1 MICPKCGKEVDD
13 GNVFCKFCGASL
25 DGADNLN
32 EEQKKLDTEENE
44 VQQEQENAEEAVKEE
59 IVNEPKKEESKK
71 NEGFVINTGAP
82 KKEVKK
88 EAKAKVK
95 EENNKEKNNESQNEN
110 ESIVDDTTNTTTQ
123 EKKIVINGKEQTVKP
138 RKRHSIIT
146 IGIILAVVIVI
157 VAIILISMSL
167 MSTPEKLYKKLF
179 SSVSNSFDNALEFN
193 SANVSINAD
202 MSTDIEELKESV
214 DGLNL
219 GLNVQY
225 DKEIEEYIAKVDV
238 QKGQDP
244 YLNLTAMI
252 NLLDKKLY
260 IGESNLYDKLICI
273 DIPEDQ
279 INNIRVALSEQSNN
293 LNTNDL
299 KNITK
304 IVTDTVNNELK
315 AEMFT
320 SEKITVNIDGKDKKV
335 KDNILAITYD
345 ELVELVNNV
354 AENLKSNEEFMSYF
368 EDKTSIEQ
376 SLDSFVNDVEM
387 MDEYD
392 YQLHIYTS
400 GLFNSVVGF
409 AFVQTDNILEESYV
423 LEFLKQN
430 NVSGTITY
438 DIVSGADRARVLSAD
453 IVINEANN
461 NKVDMDISMDLRD
474 QGNLTL
480 NLEVLSDYNNGIE
493 ALDVSNSININD
505 MTDEDL
511 QQILGSL
518 MTTPLFGN
526 LAQIGETEISG
537 TISGGDNYLTTF
549 SDRKVYVNVPS
560 TFEEIYNGNYIKSY
574 TKDTDLGYCDVELNT
589 DSYTEEEFLDYL
601 NDKLDYYKESG
612 DYIDV
617 TISEPETLNVGER
630 EYKKVTLRYTY
641 SASNGSFIMPYQSDY
656 YYTLIE
662 DDEVYY
668 VEVSDE
674 DGIITQDEL
683 NTFLTIE
690 VE

>member
-25 DGADNLN
+25 NETENVN
-32 EEQKKLDTEENE
+32 EEQKKLENEENE
-44 VQQEQENAEEAVKEE
+44 VKQEQENVEEVVKEE
-59 IVNEPKKEESKK
+59 VVNEPKKEESKK
-71 NEGFVINTGAP
+71 SEGFVINTGSP
-82 KKEVKK
+82 KKDVKK
-88 EAKAKVK
+88 EENAKVK
-95 EENNKEKNNESQNEN
+95 EENREEKNNESQNGN
-110 ESIVDDTTNTTTQ
+110 ASIDDTNNTVTN

-167 MSTPEKLYKKLF
+167 MSTPEKLYKKLV
-179 SSVSNSFDNALEFN
+179 SSVSNSFDSALEFN

-219 GLNVQY
+219 GFNVQY

-273 DIPEDQ
+273 DIPEEQ

-293 LNTNDL
+293 LNTDDL
-299 KNITK
+299 KNVTK
-304 IVTDTVNNELK
+304 IVTDTINNELK
-315 AEMFT
+315 ADMFT
-320 SEKITVNIDGKDKKV
+320 SEKITVNVDGKDKKV
-335 KDNILAITYD
+335 KDNVLSITYD

-354 AENLKSNEEFMSYF
+354 AENLKKNEEFMSYF
-368 EDKTSIEQ
+368 QDKTYVEQ
-376 SLDSFVNDVEM
+376 SLDDFVNDVEM

-392 YQLHIYTS
+392 YELHIYTS

-430 NVSGTITY
+430 NVSGTVTF
-438 DIVSGADRARVLSAD
+438 DLVSGADKARVLSANML
-453 IVINEANN
+453 INEATN
-461 NKVDMDISMDLRD
+461 NKVNMDISMDLRE

-480 NLEVLSDYNNGIE
+480 SLEILSDYNNGIE

-526 LAQIGETEISG
+526 LAQMGETEISG
-537 TISGGDNYLTTF
+537 SISGVDNYLTTF

-617 TISEPETLNVGER
+617 TISEPETINAGQR

-683 NTFLTIE
+683 NTFLTID

>member
-25 DGADNLN
+25 NETENVN
-32 EEQKKLDTEENE
+32 EEQKKLENEENE
-44 VQQEQENAEEAVKEE
+44 VKQEQENVEEVVKEE
-59 IVNEPKKEESKK
+59 VVNEPKKEESKK
-71 NEGFVINTGAP
+71 SEGFVINTGSP
-82 KKEVKK
+82 KKDVKK
-88 EAKAKVK
+88 EENAKVK
-95 EENNKEKNNESQNEN
+95 EENREEKNNESQNGN
-110 ESIVDDTTNTTTQ
+110 ASIDDTNNTVTN

-167 MSTPEKLYKKLF
+167 MSTPEKLYKKLV
-179 SSVSNSFDNALEFN
+179 SSVSNSFDSALEFN

-219 GLNVQY
+219 GFNVQY

-273 DIPEDQ
+273 DIPEEQ

-293 LNTNDL
+293 LNTDDL
-299 KNITK
+299 RNITK
-304 IVTDTVNNELK
+304 IVTDTINNELK
-315 AEMFT
+315 ADMFT
-320 SEKITVNIDGKDKKV
+320 SEKITVNVDGKDKKV
-335 KDNILAITYD
+335 KDNVLSITYD

-354 AENLKSNEEFMSYF
+354 AENLKKNEEFMSYF
-368 EDKTSIEQ
+368 QDKTYVEQ
-376 SLDSFVNDVEM
+376 SLDDFVNDVEM

-392 YQLHIYTS
+392 YELHIYTS

-409 AFVQTDNILEESYV
+409 AFVQTDNLLEESYV

-438 DIVSGADRARVLSAD
+438 DLVSGADKARVLSANML
-453 IVINEANN
+453 INEATN
-461 NKVDMDISMDLRD
+461 NKVNMDISMDLRE

-480 NLEVLSDYNNGIE
+480 SLEILSDYNNGIE

-526 LAQIGETEISG
+526 LAQMGETEISG
-537 TISGGDNYLTTF
+537 SISGGDNYLTTF

-617 TISEPETLNVGER
+617 TISEPETLNAGQR

-683 NTFLTIE
+683 NTFLTID

>member
-25 DGADNLN
+25 NETENVN
-32 EEQKKLDTEENE
+32 EEQKKLENEENE
-44 VQQEQENAEEAVKEE
+44 VKQEQENVEEVVKEE
-59 IVNEPKKEESKK
+59 VVNKPKKEESKK
-71 NEGFVINTGAP
+71 SEGFVINTGSP
-82 KKEVKK
+82 KKDVKK
-88 EAKAKVK
+88 EENAKVK
-95 EENNKEKNNESQNEN
+95 EENREEKNNESQNGN
-110 ESIVDDTTNTTTQ
+110 ASIDDTNNTVTN

-167 MSTPEKLYKKLF
+167 MSTPEKLYKKLV
-179 SSVSNSFDNALEFN
+179 SSVSNSFDSALEFN

-219 GLNVQY
+219 GFNVQY

-273 DIPEDQ
+273 DIPEEQ

-293 LNTNDL
+293 LNTDDL
-299 KNITK
+299 RNITK
-304 IVTDTVNNELK
+304 IVTDTINNELK
-315 AEMFT
+315 ADMFT
-320 SEKITVNIDGKDKKV
+320 SEKITVNVDGKDKKV
-335 KDNILAITYD
+335 KDNVLSITYD

-354 AENLKSNEEFMSYF
+354 AENLKKNEEFMSYF
-368 EDKTSIEQ
+368 QDKTYVEQ
-376 SLDSFVNDVEM
+376 SLDDFVNDVEM

-392 YQLHIYTS
+392 YELHIYTS

-438 DIVSGADRARVLSAD
+438 DLVSGADKARVLSANML
-453 IVINEANN
+453 INEATN
-461 NKVDMDISMDLRD
+461 NKVNMDISMDLRE

-480 NLEVLSDYNNGIE
+480 SLEILSDYNNGIE

-526 LAQIGETEISG
+526 LAQMGETEISG
-537 TISGGDNYLTTF
+537 SISGGDNYLTTF

-617 TISEPETLNVGER
+617 TISEPETLNAGQR

-683 NTFLTIE
+683 NTFLTID

>member
-25 DGADNLN
+25 NETENVN
-32 EEQKKLDTEENE
+32 EEQKKLENEENE
-44 VQQEQENAEEAVKEE
+44 VKQEQENVEEVVKEE
-59 IVNEPKKEESKK
+59 VVNEPKKEESKK
-71 NEGFVINTGAP
+71 SEGFVINTGSP
-82 KKEVKK
+82 KKDVKK
-88 EAKAKVK
+88 EENAKVK
-95 EENNKEKNNESQNEN
+95 EENREEKNNESQNGN
-110 ESIVDDTTNTTTQ
+110 ASIDDTNNTVTN

-167 MSTPEKLYKKLF
+167 MTTPEKLYKKLV
-179 SSVSNSFDNALEFN
+179 SSVSNSFDSALEFN

-219 GLNVQY
+219 GFNVQY

-273 DIPEDQ
+273 DIPEEQ

-293 LNTNDL
+293 LNTDDL

-304 IVTDTVNNELK
+304 IVTDTINNELK
-315 AEMFT
+315 ADMFT
-320 SEKITVNIDGKDKKV
+320 SEKITVNVDGKDKKV
-335 KDNILAITYD
+335 KDNVLSITYD

-354 AENLKSNEEFMSYF
+354 AENLKKNEEFMSYF
-368 EDKTSIEQ
+368 QDKTYVEQ
-376 SLDSFVNDVEM
+376 SLDDFVNDVEM

-392 YQLHIYTS
+392 YELHIYTS

-423 LEFLKQN
+423 FEFLKQN

-438 DIVSGADRARVLSAD
+438 DLVSGADKARVLSANML
-453 IVINEANN
+453 INEATN
-461 NKVDMDISMDLRD
+461 NKVNMDISMDLRE

-480 NLEVLSDYNNGIE
+480 SLEILSDYNNGIE

-526 LAQIGETEISG
+526 LAQMGETEISG
-537 TISGGDNYLTTF
+537 SISGGDNYLTTF

-617 TISEPETLNVGER
+617 TISEPETLNAGQR

-683 NTFLTIE
+683 NTFLTID

>member
-25 DGADNLN
+25 NETENVN
-32 EEQKKLDTEENE
+32 EEQKKLENEENE
-44 VQQEQENAEEAVKEE
+44 VKQEQENVEEVVKEE
-59 IVNEPKKEESKK
+59 VVNEPKKEESKK
-71 NEGFVINTGAP
+71 SEGFVINTGSP
-82 KKEVKK
+82 KKDVKK
-88 EAKAKVK
+88 EENAKVK
-95 EENNKEKNNESQNEN
+95 EENREEKNNESQNGN
-110 ESIVDDTTNTTTQ
+110 ASIDDTNNTVTN

-167 MSTPEKLYKKLF
+167 MSTPEKLYKKLV
-179 SSVSNSFDNALEFN
+179 SSVSNSFDSALEFN

-219 GLNVQY
+219 GFNVQY

-273 DIPEDQ
+273 DIPEEQ

-293 LNTNDL
+293 LNTDDL

-304 IVTDTVNNELK
+304 IVTDTINNELK
-315 AEMFT
+315 ADMFT
-320 SEKITVNIDGKDKKV
+320 SEKITVNVDGKDKKV
-335 KDNILAITYD
+335 KDNVLSITYD

-354 AENLKSNEEFMSYF
+354 AENLKKNEEFMSYF
-368 EDKTSIEQ
+368 QDKTYVEQ
-376 SLDSFVNDVEM
+376 SLDDFVNDVEM

-392 YQLHIYTS
+392 YELHIYTS

-438 DIVSGADRARVLSAD
+438 DLVSGADKARVLSANML
-453 IVINEANN
+453 INEATS
-461 NKVDMDISMDLRD
+461 NKVNMDISMDLRE

-480 NLEVLSDYNNGIE
+480 SLEILSDYNNGIE

-505 MTDEDL
+505 MTDEEL

-526 LAQIGETEISG
+526 LAQMGETEISG
-537 TISGGDNYLTTF
+537 STSGGDNYLTTF

-589 DSYTEEEFLDYL
+589 DSYTEEEFLNYL

>member
-25 DGADNLN
+25 NETENVN
-32 EEQKKLDTEENE
+32 EEQKKLENEENE
-44 VQQEQENAEEAVKEE
+44 VKQEQKNVEEVVKEE
-59 IVNEPKKEESKK
+59 VVNEPKKEESKK
-71 NEGFVINTGAP
+71 SEGFVINTGSP
-82 KKEVKK
+82 KKDVKK
-88 EAKAKVK
+88 EENAKVK
-95 EENNKEKNNESQNEN
+95 EENREEKNNESQNGN
-110 ESIVDDTTNTTTQ
+110 ASIDDTNNTVTN

-167 MSTPEKLYKKLF
+167 MSTPEKLYKKLV
-179 SSVSNSFDNALEFN
+179 SSVSNSFDSALEFN

-219 GLNVQY
+219 GFNVQY

-273 DIPEDQ
+273 DIPEEQ

-293 LNTNDL
+293 LNTDDL
-299 KNITK
+299 RNITK
-304 IVTDTVNNELK
+304 IVTDTINNELK
-315 AEMFT
+315 ADMFT
-320 SEKITVNIDGKDKKV
+320 SEKITVNVDGKDKKV
-335 KDNILAITYD
+335 KDNVLSITYD

-354 AENLKSNEEFMSYF
+354 AENLKKNEEFMSYF
-368 EDKTSIEQ
+368 QDKTYVEQ
-376 SLDSFVNDVEM
+376 SLDDFVNDVEM

-392 YQLHIYTS
+392 YELHIYTS

-438 DIVSGADRARVLSAD
+438 DLVSGADKARVLSANML
-453 IVINEANN
+453 INEATN
-461 NKVDMDISMDLRD
+461 NKVNMDISMDLRE

-480 NLEVLSDYNNGIE
+480 SLEILSDYNNGIE

-526 LAQIGETEISG
+526 LAQMGETEISG
-537 TISGGDNYLTTF
+537 SISGGDNYLTTF

-617 TISEPETLNVGER
+617 TISEPETLNAGQR
-630 EYKKVTLRYTY
+630 DYKKVTLRYTY

-683 NTFLTIE
+683 NTFLTID

>member
-25 DGADNLN
+25 NETENVN
-32 EEQKKLDTEENE
+32 EEQKKLENEENE
-44 VQQEQENAEEAVKEE
+44 VKQEQENVEEVVKEE
-59 IVNEPKKEESKK
+59 VVNKPKKEESKK
-71 NEGFVINTGAP
+71 SEGFVINTGSP
-82 KKEVKK
+82 KKDVKK
-88 EAKAKVK
+88 EENAKVK
-95 EENNKEKNNESQNEN
+95 EENREEKNNESQNGN
-110 ESIVDDTTNTTTQ
+110 ASIDDTNNTVTN

-167 MSTPEKLYKKLF
+167 MSTPEKLYKKLV
-179 SSVSNSFDNALEFN
+179 SSVSNSFDSALEFN

-219 GLNVQY
+219 GFNVQY

-273 DIPEDQ
+273 DIPEEQ

-392 YQLHIYTS
+392 YELHIYTS

-438 DIVSGADRARVLSAD
+438 DLVSGADKARVLSANML
-453 IVINEANN
+453 INEATN
-461 NKVDMDISMDLRD
+461 NKVNMDISMDLRE

-480 NLEVLSDYNNGIE
+480 SLEILSDYNNGIE

-526 LAQIGETEISG
+526 LDQMGEKEIFGS
-537 TISGGDNYLTTF
+537 TSGGENYLTTF

-617 TISEPETLNVGER
+617 TISEPETLNAGQR
-630 EYKKVTLRYTY
+630 DYKKVTLRYTY

-683 NTFLTIE
+683 NTFLTID

>member
-25 DGADNLN
+25 NETENVN
-32 EEQKKLDTEENE
+32 EEQKKLENEENE
-44 VQQEQENAEEAVKEE
+44 VKQEQENVEEVVKEE
-59 IVNEPKKEESKK
+59 VVNEPKKEESKK
-71 NEGFVINTGAP
+71 SEGFVINTGSP
-82 KKEVKK
+82 KKDVKK
-88 EAKAKVK
+88 EENAKVK
-95 EENNKEKNNESQNEN
+95 EENREEKNNESQNGN
-110 ESIVDDTTNTTTQ
+110 ASIDDTNNTVTN

-167 MSTPEKLYKKLF
+167 MSTPEKLYKKLV
-179 SSVSNSFDNALEFN
+179 SSVSNSFDSALEFN

-219 GLNVQY
+219 GFNVQY

-273 DIPEDQ
+273 DIPEEQ

-293 LNTNDL
+293 LNTDDL
-299 KNITK
+299 RNITK
-304 IVTDTVNNELK
+304 IVTDTINNELK
-315 AEMFT
+315 ADMFT
-320 SEKITVNIDGKDKKV
+320 SEKITVNVDGKDKKV
-335 KDNILAITYD
+335 KDNVLSITYD

-354 AENLKSNEEFMSYF
+354 AENLKKNEEFMSYF
-368 EDKTSIEQ
+368 QDKTYVEQ
-376 SLDSFVNDVEM
+376 SLDDFVNDVEM

-392 YQLHIYTS
+392 YELHIYTS

-438 DIVSGADRARVLSAD
+438 DLVSGADKARVLSANML
-453 IVINEANN
+453 INEATN
-461 NKVDMDISMDLRD
+461 NKVNMDISMDLRE

-480 NLEVLSDYNNGIE
+480 SLEILSDYNNGIE

-526 LAQIGETEISG
+526 LAQMGETEISG
-537 TISGGDNYLTTF
+537 SISGGDNYLTTF

-617 TISEPETLNVGER
+617 TISEPETLNAGQR

-683 NTFLTIE
+683 NTFLTID

>member
-25 DGADNLN
+25 NETENVN
-32 EEQKKLDTEENE
+32 EEQKKLENEENE
-44 VQQEQENAEEAVKEE
+44 VKQEQENVEEVVKEE
-59 IVNEPKKEESKK
+59 VVNEPKKEESKK
-71 NEGFVINTGAP
+71 SEGFVINTGSP
-82 KKEVKK
+82 KKDVKK
-88 EAKAKVK
+88 EENAKVK
-95 EENNKEKNNESQNEN
+95 EENREEKNNESQNGN
-110 ESIVDDTTNTTTQ
+110 ASIDDTNNTVTN

-167 MSTPEKLYKKLF
+167 MSTPEKLYKKLV
-179 SSVSNSFDNALEFN
+179 SSVSNSFDSALEFN

-219 GLNVQY
+219 GFNVQY

-244 YLNLTAMI
+244 YLNLTAMV

-273 DIPEDQ
+273 DIPEEQ

-293 LNTNDL
+293 LNTDDL

-304 IVTDTVNNELK
+304 IVTDTINNELK
-315 AEMFT
+315 ADMFT
-320 SEKITVNIDGKDKKV
+320 SEKITVNVDGKDKKV
-335 KDNILAITYD
+335 KDNVLSITYD

-354 AENLKSNEEFMSYF
+354 AENLKKNEEFMSYF
-368 EDKTSIEQ
+368 QDKTYVEQ
-376 SLDSFVNDVEM
+376 ALDDFVNDVEM

-392 YQLHIYTS
+392 YELHIYTS

-430 NVSGTITY
+430 NVSGTVTF
-438 DIVSGADRARVLSAD
+438 DLVSGADKARVLSANML
-453 IVINEANN
+453 INEATN
-461 NKVDMDISMDLRD
+461 NKVDMDISMDLRE

-480 NLEVLSDYNNGIE
+480 SLEILSDYNNGIE

-526 LAQIGETEISG
+526 LAQMGETEISG
-537 TISGGDNYLTTF
+537 SISGGDNYLTTF

-617 TISEPETLNVGER
+617 TISEPETLNAGQR

-683 NTFLTIE
+683 NTFLTID

>member
-25 DGADNLN
+25 NETENVN
-32 EEQKKLDTEENE
+32 EEQKKLENEENE
-44 VQQEQENAEEAVKEE
+44 VKQEQENVEEVVKEE
-59 IVNEPKKEESKK
+59 VVNEPKKEESKK
-71 NEGFVINTGAP
+71 SEGFVINTGSP
-82 KKEVKK
+82 KKDVKK
-88 EAKAKVK
+88 EENAKVK
-95 EENNKEKNNESQNEN
+95 EENREEKNNESQNGN
-110 ESIVDDTTNTTTQ
+110 ASIDDTNNTVTN

-167 MSTPEKLYKKLF
+167 MSTPEKLYKKLV
-179 SSVSNSFDNALEFN
+179 SSVSNSFDSALEFN

-219 GLNVQY
+219 GFNVQY

-273 DIPEDQ
+273 DIPEEQ

-293 LNTNDL
+293 LNTDDL

-304 IVTDTVNNELK
+304 IVTDTINNELK
-315 AEMFT
+315 EDMFT
-320 SEKITVNIDGKDKKV
+320 SEKITVNVDGKDKKV
-335 KDNILAITYD
+335 KDNVLSITYD

-354 AENLKSNEEFMSYF
+354 AENLKKNEEFMSYF
-368 EDKTSIEQ
+368 QDKTYVEQ
-376 SLDSFVNDVEM
+376 SLDDFVNDVEM

-392 YQLHIYTS
+392 YELHIYTS

-438 DIVSGADRARVLSAD
+438 DLVSGADKARVLSANML
-453 IVINEANN
+453 INEATN
-461 NKVDMDISMDLRD
+461 NKVNMDISMDLRE

-480 NLEVLSDYNNGIE
+480 SLEILSDYNNGIE

-526 LAQIGETEISG
+526 LAQMGETEISG
-537 TISGGDNYLTTF
+537 STSGGDNYLTTF

-617 TISEPETLNVGER
+617 TISEPETLNAGQR

-683 NTFLTIE
+683 NTFLTID